1 MKRHLNWKIIIA
13 SLVAYFATSST
24 AYADNYNF
32 FFTKPP
38 KKGQK
43 NQQPVISEEEE
54 SSEETPEET
63 ENHEEE
69 KVERTPVVPP
79 TSAQTSPNTQTVTV
93 PNTQQPIIINNTNN
107 VGYPGYPGYPMPTP
121 SPEVRV
127 NPLTLDPPKSEP
139 EPEPEP
145 LRTRSYDLET
155 RTSAAI
161 LPSYQ
166 EPNRS
171 NWRMG
176 LSGIMLIADAKKAY
190 SSYGVLNTY
199 DSSTQ
204 SWGGLVTLGWDVT
217 KVIGF
222 NFYGGASHNG
232 DYNKL
237 TPHYGAD
244 IQIMPLKIPARN
256 FDVLEFGFLAGASNI
271 LSNRDHVGAMHVGAK
286 LNVNFGRDYG
296 FTASTRANVGHYL
309 FEAGFV
315 ARI

>member
-13 SLVAYFATSST
+13 SLVAYLATSGT

-38 KKGQK
+38 KKNK
-43 NQQPVISEEEE
+43 NHQPVISDEDEAASEENAEE
-54 SSEETPEET
+54 SETP
-63 ENHEEE
+63 EEE

-79 TSAQTSPNTQTVTV
+79 PSAAQTSPNTQTVTI

-107 VGYPGYPGYPMPTP
+107 VGYPSPYPSAGPGSEM
-121 SPEVRV
+121 RV
-127 NPLTLDPPKSEP
+127 NPLTLDPPSIKSEP
-139 EPEPEP
+139 AP
-145 LRTRSYDLET
+145 LPSTTYDLES
-155 RTSAAI
+155 RSSAAV
-161 LPSYQ
+161 LPAYQ

-176 LSGIMLIADAKKAY
+176 LSGIMLVSDAKKAY
-190 SSYGVLNTY
+190 SSYGLLNTY
-199 DSSTQ
+199 DSSTN

-222 NFYGGASHNG
+222 NFYGGASHNS
-232 DYNKL
+232 DYDKL

-244 IQIMPLKIPARN
+244 LQIMPLKIPAKN
-256 FDVLEFGFLAGASNI
+256 FDLVEFGFLVGASNI

-286 LNVNFGRDYG
+286 LNLNFGREYG
-296 FTASTRANVGHYL
+296 FTASTRANIGHYL

>member
-1 MKRHLNWKIIIA
+1 MKRRLNWKILVA
-13 SLVAYFATSST
+13 SLLAYLATSGT

-38 KKGQK
+38 KKNK
-43 NQQPVISEEEE
+43 KHQPVISEEQEE
-54 SSEETPEET
+54 DQSSEENGSEES
-63 ENHEEE
+63 EQEEE
-69 KVERTPVVPP
+69 KVERTQATPP
-79 TSAQTSPNTQTVTV
+79 TTAQTSPNTQTVTI

-107 VGYPGYPGYPMPTP
+107 VGYPAALPPTP
-121 SPEVRV
+121 PGNEVRI
-127 NPLTLDPPKSEP
+127 NPLTLDPPSLKSEP
-139 EPEPEP
+139 AP
-145 LRTRSYDLET
+145 LPHNSYDLQPRAST
-155 RTSAAI
+155 TV
-161 LPSYQ
+161 LPAYQ
-166 EPNRS
+166 QKEPS

-176 LSGIMLIADAKKAY
+176 LSGIMLVADAKKAY
-190 SSYGVLNTY
+190 SSYGILNTY
-199 DSSTQ
+199 DSTTKSF
-204 SWGGLVTLGWDVT
+204 GGLVTLGWDVT

-244 IQIMPLKIPARN
+244 LQLMPLKVPARN
-256 FDVLEFGFLAGASNI
+256 FDLVEFGFLVGASNI

-296 FTASTRANVGHYL
+296 FTASTRANIGHYL